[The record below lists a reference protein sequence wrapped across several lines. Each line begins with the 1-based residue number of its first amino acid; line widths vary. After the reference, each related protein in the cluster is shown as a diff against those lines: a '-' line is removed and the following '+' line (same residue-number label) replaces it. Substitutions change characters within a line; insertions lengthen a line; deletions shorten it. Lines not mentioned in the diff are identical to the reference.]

1 MSYLYNTF
9 VFQPLYNG
17 LIFVFDAI
25 PWIDAGFTVIL
36 FTIIVRLILFPLS
49 KKATITQ
56 LKMKEIEPKLN
67 ELRRTVTDKQQQA
80 IMVMDLYKK
89 NNVNPFSSIFL
100 LFIQLPIIWALYSIF
115 MNSGLPEVQTS
126 LLYSF
131 ITVPEIKMTFLSL
144 FDIAKPSIVLALC
157 ASIAQYFQ
165 LHYSLSAM
173 NNNNQST
180 GNPSLDMTQNMMKN
194 MKFIFPIIVF
204 AVSYKAS
211 AVIAIYWTISSLFT
225 LGQELVLRKHLKE
238 NKPL

>member
-1 MSYLYNTF
+1 MSYLYDTF
-9 VFQPLYNG
+9 IFQPLYNG

-56 LKMKEIEPKLN
+56 LRMKEIEPQLN

-80 IMVMDLYKK
+80 VMVMDLYKK

-131 ITVPEIKMTFLSL
+131 ITVPEIKMTFLNL

-165 LHYSLSAM
+165 LHYSLSAIS
-173 NNNNQST
+173 NNNQST